1 MEQDKVVVAFTVINK
16 EIELIM
22 EALNDEG
29 AEAFRSGSYE
39 QVDRLRRV
47 AEELGVF
54 QETAR
59 QLHTHWVA
67 KFGPD
72 NGLPTPR
79 RPVQNEAAAPQ
90 PELQVAEE
98 GTGLLGRLGQV

>member
-1 MEQDKVVVAFTVINK
+1 MEHDKVEVAFTVIGK

-29 AEAFRSGSYE
+29 AKAFRSGSYE
-39 QVDRLRRV
+39 QVDKLRRV
-47 AEELGVF
+47 AEELGAF
-54 QETAR
+54 HETAR

-72 NGLPTPR
+72 NGLPIPH
-79 RPVQNEAAAPQ
+79 RPAQTQSPAPQ
-90 PELQVAEE
+90 PEMQMAEE
-98 GTGLLGRLGQV
+98 GTGLLGRLGHV